1 MGMPTNM
8 KRTVQIN
15 VLISPL
21 QKKRLDLLRQEVNWA
36 VKLRNYIDETCDKYN
51 IPKGMELLEQPN

>member
-8 KRTVQIN
+8 KRTVQVN

>member
-51 IPKGMELLEQPN
+51 IPSGMELLEQPN

>member
-1 MGMPTNM
+1 MPTNM